1 MDLVITGRNIY
12 DYLFVNYLIYG
23 LEYKLKIIWS
33 NTISDDIGFM
43 YKDLEDASWA
53 IENDDF
59 VIPLLKD
66 YHGLSKTLFVAKNE
80 FEQLQAI
87 YNNEKLVVNFS
98 KFITVKNYEAIKERL
113 INL

>member
-1 MDLVITGRNIY
+1 MDIVITGRNIY

-23 LEYKLKIIWS
+23 LEYKLKITWS

-59 VIPLLKD
+59 VAPLLKQ
-66 YHGLSKTLFVAKNE
+66 YHGLSKTLFVTGNDLEKL
-80 FEQLQAI
+80 QLI
-87 YNNEKLVVNFS
+87 YDNEKRVVNFS
-98 KFITVKNYEAIKERL
+98 KFITVNNYKIIKERF